1 MMAGNPEAKFRL
13 RQNRTLAEPDKLQD
27 ELPRLSLL
35 GLEQRLQ
42 PHEKAE

>member
-27 ELPRLSLL
+27 EL
-35 GLEQRLQ
+35 EQRLQ